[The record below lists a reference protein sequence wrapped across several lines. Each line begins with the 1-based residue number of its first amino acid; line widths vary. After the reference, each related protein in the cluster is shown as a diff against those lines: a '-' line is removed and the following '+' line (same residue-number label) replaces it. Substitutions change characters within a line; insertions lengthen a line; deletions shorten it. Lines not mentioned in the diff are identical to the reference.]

1 MREPSIRGR
10 EGIPFWFAH
19 DDFLMLYHKYT
30 IDFPVGGGW
39 TIRLSVLERWC
50 VQIVKGRL

>member
-30 IDFPVGGGW
+30 IDFPVGGGMDH
-39 TIRLSVLERWC
+39 TPKRFGEMVCADR
-50 VQIVKGRL
+50 